1 MRRGRGSRSD
11 ARSRWREVRA
21 SRKRRRYNDDETFC
35 FGFSFLFVLRWGP
48 TCGARRDVMTRTFDT
63 LRHTCIAVQSIRDYI
78 SPLTSSE
85 LRAPCSATHPTLHEA
100 PDVDVSCTQARSTKF
115 TDKRQSRVV
124 TVHVGLLT
132 HRIERVWI
140 PHIASSATSSE
151 PLFTSNPTNRT
162 VRRCTRNKRV
172 RFVGGCT

>member
-21 SRKRRRYNDDETFC
+21 SRKRRRYNDDDETFC
-35 FGFSFLFVLRWGP
+35 FFFLRWGP
-48 TCGARRDVMTRTFDT
+48 TFGARRDVMTRTFDT
-63 LRHTCIAVQSIRDYI
+63 LRHTCTSMHPSATGLVI
-78 SPLTSSE
+78 PLSTSSE